1 MQSVMMEDALP
12 ITAFGESAGKI
23 FADIQKNGR
32 RVIVDNDRPAFVVQT
47 AEDYE
52 RTMDLLEDLRVEHI
66 AAERL
71 SKPRGKGTSFED
83 VLTEFG
89 VMKTWPTSTTLSPPS
104 TKAAIWRA
112 LPPA

>member
-32 RVIVDNDRPAFVVQT
+32 RVIVDNDRPAFVIQT

-83 VLTEFG
+83 ALTEFG
-89 VMKTWPTSTTLSPPS
+89 VTEKDLEGWEDVE
-104 TKAAIWRA
+104 IE
-112 LPPA
+112 